1 MKKIFTVLVFL
12 LLGSNFLVAQNNI
25 TWSILGDVKFEKKYS
40 EDLGMNFDEATFGE
54 QVKAYEGKEI
64 IIRGYMIPLDA
75 LGISYVLSKN
85 NNANCFFCGG
95 AGPETVIELEMLP
108 GKVQR
113 YKTDEIKTFK
123 GTLQLNVSN
132 ENQLT
137 YVLKKAEPM

>member
-1 MKKIFTVLVFL
+1 MKYLVVIFLFWGNTTLF
-12 LLGSNFLVAQNNI
+12 AQDNI

-40 EDLGMNFDEATFGE
+40 EDLAMNIDEATFGD
-54 QVKAYEGKEI
+54 QVKTYEGKEVTI
-64 IIRGYMIPLDA
+64 KGYMIPLDA

-108 GKVQR
+108 GKIQR
-113 YKTDEIKTFK
+113 YKTDEIKIFK
-123 GTLQLNVSN
+123 GILQLNVSN

-137 YVLKKAEPM
+137 YVLLNAEPL

>member
-1 MKKIFTVLVFL
+1 MKYFVVIFLFL
-12 LLGSNFLVAQNNI
+12 GNTTLFAQNNI

-40 EDLGMNFDEATFGE
+40 EDLGMNIDEATFGD
-54 QVKAYEGKEI
+54 QVKNYEGKEVTI
-64 IIRGYMIPLDA
+64 KGYMIPLDA

-123 GTLQLNVSN
+123 GILQLNVSN
-132 ENQLT
+132 ETQLT
-137 YVLKKAEPM
+137 YVLLNAEPL

>member
-1 MKKIFTVLVFL
+1 MKKFFTLLAFFL
-12 LLGSNFLVAQNNI
+12 CGNAFLFAQNNI
-25 TWSILGDVKFEKKYS
+25 TWSILADVKFEKKYS
-40 EDLGMNFDEATFGE
+40 EDYGMNYDEATFGD

-64 IIRGYMIPLDA
+64 TIKGYMIPLDA

-95 AGPETVIELEMLP
+95 AGPETVIELNMLP

-123 GTLQLNVSN
+123 GILQLNVSN

-137 YVLKKAEPM
+137 YVLKNAEPL

>member
-1 MKKIFTVLVFL
+1 MKRFFTILAFLLCGNVFL
-12 LLGSNFLVAQNNI
+12 AAQNNI

-40 EDLGMNFDEATFGE
+40 EEMGMNFDEATFGD
-54 QVKAYEGKEI
+54 QVKSYEEKEI
-64 IIRGYMIPLDA
+64 TIKGYMIPLDA

-95 AGPETVIELEMLP
+95 AGPETVIELNMLP

-123 GTLQLNVSN
+123 GILQLNISN

-137 YVLKKAEPM
+137 YVLKNAEPL

>member
-1 MKKIFTVLVFL
+1 MKYLSAILIFLFL
-12 LLGSNFLVAQNNI
+12 TNTQLFAQNNI

-40 EDLGMNFDEATFGE
+40 EDLGMNYHEATFGN
-54 QVKAYEGKEI
+54 QVKTYEGKEI
-64 IIRGYMIPLDA
+64 TIKGYMIPLDA

-108 GKVQR
+108 GAVQR
-113 YKTDEIKTFK
+113 YKTDEVKTFK
-123 GTLQLNVSN
+123 GILQLNVSN

-137 YVLKKAEPM
+137 YVLLKAEPQ